1 MSASSQTPT
10 ILVLGGTGTVG
21 SRVVKQLSSS
31 PQQYR
36 ILLAS
41 RNGAALDKKR
51 NSSSSSEPA
60 QQNQASEIRH
70 VFFDWHNRDTWST
83 LFSSSSPVEEKA
95 GGSSSNSPGQGHQIA
110 AVFLVAPTS
119 VDSDRLLSDLIDVAR
134 EAGRVR
140 RFVLLSAS
148 PLDKGGPAMG
158 QAHAYLDELGQR
170 GEVEWACL
178 RPTWFQ
184 QNFVTQAA
192 HVKSIREEGK
202 IYSATGDGKIP
213 WVSADD
219 IAAVAVR
226 TLTDERAHN
235 TDYLILGPDLL
246 SYGDIA
252 TILSDVLG
260 RKIVHVNLTTA
271 ELEKRHQESGIPEEY
286 AKMLAAMDTP
296 IRAGSEN
303 RTNDVILRITG
314 AAPRKFRDLAD
325 SVQDVW

>member
-1 MSASSQTPT
+1 MSASSQPPT

-21 SRVVKQLSSS
+21 SRVVKQLSAS

-36 ILLAS
+36 ILVAS

-60 QQNQASEIRH
+60 QQNQTSEIRH
-70 VFFDWHNRDTWST
+70 VLFDWHNRDTWSA
-83 LFSSSSPVEEKA
+83 LFSSSSP
-95 GGSSSNSPGQGHQIA
+95 IA
-110 AVFLVAPTS
+110 AAFLVAPTS
-119 VDSDRLLSDLIDVAR
+119 VDSGRLLSDLIDVAR
-134 EAGRVR
+134 ETGRVR

-158 QAHAYLDELGQR
+158 QAHAYLDDLGQR

-235 TDYLILGPDLL
+235 TDYLILGPELL

-260 RKIVHVNLTTA
+260 RIIVHVDLTTA
-271 ELEKRHQESGIPEEY
+271 ELENRHQESGIPEEY

-314 AAPRKFRDLAD
+314 AAPTKFRDFAD
-325 SVQDVW
+325 SVKDVW